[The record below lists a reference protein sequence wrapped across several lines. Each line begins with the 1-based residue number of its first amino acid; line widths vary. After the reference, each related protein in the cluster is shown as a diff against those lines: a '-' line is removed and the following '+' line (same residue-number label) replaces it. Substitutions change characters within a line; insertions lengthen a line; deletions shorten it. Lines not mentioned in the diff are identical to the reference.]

1 MNPICSMT
9 GFGRA
14 EKVTEEYRL
23 QVEIKS
29 VNHRYLDLSVKM
41 PRKFNCLE
49 AQLRQILKE
58 YMERGKTDIYV
69 SYEDYSEGS
78 KKLLFNKETAGE
90 YLKYLQ
96 QMAEEFGLKNEIS
109 ASVLGRFPEVFSME
123 ESTDDEGK
131 LLAMLEPVAREA
143 FADFRRAREEEGE
156 RLREDLLG
164 KLSAME
170 DYVRVI
176 EGLSPSVVDT
186 YRQKLYNKLTETLK
200 ETGLSADEAR
210 IVTEVTIYS
219 DKVCTDEEMVRL
231 KSHIASMKQKLQKGG
246 PCGRELDFIAQEM
259 NREANTTLS
268 KANSLSVADT
278 AIALKTEIEKVREQV
293 QNIE

>member
-1 MNPICSMT
+1 MNDICSMT

-14 EKVTEEYRL
+14 EKVTDEYRL

-29 VNHRYLDLSVKM
+29 VNHRYLDLSIKL
-41 PRKFNCLE
+41 PRKLNCLE
-49 AQLRQILKE
+49 ARLRQILRE
-58 YMERGKTDIYV
+58 YMERGKTDIYI

-78 KKLLFNKETAGE
+78 KKLLYNSEIAGE

-96 QMAEEFGLKNEIS
+96 RMSDEFGLKNELS
-109 ASVLGRFPEVFSME
+109 ASVLGRFPEVFAME
-123 ESTDDEGK
+123 ESSDDEGK
-131 LLAMLEPVAREA
+131 LFMLMEPVAREA
-143 FADFRRAREEEGE
+143 FANFRASRVEEGE
-156 RLREDLLG
+156 RLRADLLQ
-164 KLSAME
+164 KLEAME
-170 DYVRVI
+170 GWVKEI
-176 EGLSPSVVDT
+176 ESISPSVVDN
-186 YRQKLYNKLTETLK
+186 YRQRLYDRLRETLAD
-200 ETGLSADEAR
+200 TGLKADEAR

-231 KSHIASMKQKLQKGG
+231 KSHIVSMKQKLAKGG

-268 KANSLSVADT
+268 KANSLSVADA

>member
-1 MNPICSMT
+1 MKDICSMT

-14 EKVTEEYRL
+14 EKTTDAYRI

-41 PRKFNCLE
+41 PRKLNCLE
-49 AQLRQILKE
+49 ASLRQILKE

-69 SYEDYSEGS
+69 TYEDYSEGS
-78 KKLLFNKETAGE
+78 KKLLFNKELAGE
-90 YLKYLQ
+90 YLMHLKEL
-96 QMAEEFGLKNEIS
+96 AEEYDLKNEIS
-109 ASVLGRFPEVFSME
+109 ASVLGRFPEVFEME
-123 ESTDDEGK
+123 ESSEDEEK
-131 LLAMLEPVAREA
+131 LLTILEPVAREA
-143 FADFRRAREEEGE
+143 FENFRKSRTEEGE

-170 DYVRVI
+170 DYVKVI
-176 EGLSPSVVDT
+176 ESISPSVVDS
-186 YRQKLYNKLTETLK
+186 YRKRLYDRLTETLK
-200 ETGLSADEAR
+200 DTGLSADEAR

-231 KSHIASMKQKLQKGG
+231 KSHIASMKKKLENGG

-268 KANSLSVADT
+268 KANSLSIADT
-278 AIALKTEIEKVREQV
+278 AINLKTEIEKVREQV

>member
-41 PRKFNCLE
+41 PRKLNCLE

-78 KKLLFNKETAGE
+78 KKLLFNKEIAGE

-123 ESTDDEGK
+123 ESSDDEGK

-186 YRQKLYNKLTETLK
+186 YRQKLYSKLTETLK

>member
-69 SYEDYSEGS
+69 TYEDYSEGS
-78 KKLLFNKETAGE
+78 KKLLFNKEIAGE

-123 ESTDDEGK
+123 ESSDDEGK

-156 RLREDLLG
+156 RLREDLLK

-170 DYVRVI
+170 DYVRII

>member
-1 MNPICSMT
+1 MT
-9 GFGRA
+9 NGR
-14 EKVTEEYRL
+14 KRTDCL

-78 KKLLFNKETAGE
+78 KKLLFNKEIAGE

-123 ESTDDEGK
+123 ESSDDEGK

-170 DYVRVI
+170 DYVRII

-186 YRQKLYNKLTETLK
+186 YRQKLYSKLTETLK